1 MEGTGQDA
9 PRRFGVRWLAGA
21 LGIAVGAAAV
31 VFFAPSSSAA
41 TTVDAQLS
49 LTGIATQGNIL
60 GGTTVGVHPGDT
72 VNFQAAAVPTAGL
85 DNIPALGP
93 LLDDLVTT
101 LLHTQYQVVLHLPA
115 NFPGGARDVTLGGP
129 TTGACKGTAKLPVQF
144 VNAGTYQFTWNVQY
158 VLPGLLGCT
167 KNGLNKSDLN
177 LLKGIG
183 VALNSTNQWV
193 GQIVVAANPP
203 PPGISIQLPGVNVA
217 PNVAGNQLPTI
228 SVPNINLPTIPV
240 DVPSIVG
247 GLPSLGGSKTPTPT
261 DSGGTP
267 TTGSTSGTE
276 CVPCT
281 VVPNPG
287 LGSPGGGNVGF
298 GPGPDSGGILPIGG
312 GLHPTSSAEQPSATP
327 TPSTSKSITKRVDL
341 ASNKAPSA
349 QVPVVLAII
358 AIIAL
363 ALVTATY
370 ARLYLLR
377 RGAA

>member
-21 LGIAVGAAAV
+21 VGIAVGAAAV

-49 LTGIATQGNIL
+49 LTGVATQGNIL

-72 VNFQAAAVPTAGL
+72 VNFEAAAVPTAGL

-93 LLDDLVTT
+93 LLNDLVTG

-115 NFPGGARDVTLGGP
+115 SFPGGARDVTVGGP
-129 TTGACKGTAKLPVQF
+129 STGPCKGTPKLPVTF
-144 VNAGTYQFTWNVQY
+144 ANAGTYQFSWSVQY
-158 VLPGLLGCT
+158 VLPGLLGGCT
-167 KNGLNKSDLN
+167 AKSLNNSDLN

-183 VALNSTNQWV
+183 VALNVGNQWV
-193 GQIVVAANPP
+193 GQIVASTNPP
-203 PPGISIQLPGVNVA
+203 PPGISIQLPGVSLA
-217 PNVAGNQLPTI
+217 PSVTGVGQLPTI
-228 SVPNINLPTIPV
+228 AVPNINLPTIPV
-240 DVPSIVG
+240 NVPSIVG
-247 GLPSLGGSKTPTPT
+247 GVTGSKTPNPS
-261 DSGGTP
+261 DSGSGGTP
-267 TTGSTSGTE
+267 TDTGSGTE

-287 LGSPGGGNVGF
+287 LGGDGGNGVGF

-312 GLHPTSSAEQPSATP
+312 GLHPTESAATSTPGPKP
-327 TPSTSKSITKRVDL
+327 TTSTSTKKNIDL